1 VGAAGGPLAFARGF
15 GEYESMKSRDTL
27 IRLKKF
33 QADEK
38 RRRVMQI
45 EGMIAE
51 FERMA
56 GDLDREIKAE
66 QDRSGIHDPS
76 HFAYPTY
83 AKAAL
88 TRRENLRCSAD
99 ELRAQLNDAKDA
111 LEEAHEE
118 LKKVELL
125 GERDQM
131 RERAAGAA
139 HEPVEL
145 DAIDLMRVRN
155 ASA

>member
-1 VGAAGGPLAFARGF
+1 
-15 GEYESMKSRDTL
+15 
-27 IRLKKF
+27 
-33 QADEK
+33 
-38 RRRVMQI
+38 MQI

-56 GDLDREIKAE
+56 TDLDREIKAE

-83 AKAAL
+83 AKAAIA
-88 TRRENLRCSAD
+88 RRENLRCSAD
-99 ELRAQLNDAKDA
+99 ELKGQLNDAKEA

-118 LKKVELL
+118 LKKVELM

-131 RERAAGAA
+131 RERATGAA
-139 HEPVEL
+139 HEQAEFEAVG
-145 DAIDLMRVRN
+145 LMRVRN